1 MNHLTLLEHEPE
13 PGVAFCAGLLYLA
26 VIVCGI
32 FAEGYARDGLVGAPR
47 DETAKRLRAS
57 LGLYWCG
64 VAADLIMCTCD
75 GVLAVLLAK
84 LLAPCD
90 SLFAAVGAALRLLQT
105 AILGSG
111 AVLSLVAAAAVLET
125 HDELVAV
132 LLDLHENA
140 YQIALVFFGV
150 SCAANG
156 VVMMRPTA
164 PTPRILGFL
173 FFVAGVGYVVDS
185 AGLLLLPDSLYDG
198 SASPV
203 LMAPALIA
211 EFGFC
216 NWLLFYGGRRAC

>member
-1 MNHLTLLEHEPE
+1 MQLTLLDHERE

-47 DETAKRLRAS
+47 DETAKRLRAR

-64 VAADLIMCTCD
+64 VAADLTMCACD

-84 LLAPCD
+84 LFAPCD
-90 SLFAAVGAALRLLQT
+90 SLLAGVGAALRLLQT

-125 HDELVAV
+125 HDDLVAV
-132 LLDLHENA
+132 LLDLHANA
-140 YQIALVFFGV
+140 YQIALIFFGI

-156 VVMMRPTA
+156 IVMTLPTA
-164 PTPRILGFL
+164 PTPRVLGLL
-173 FFVAGVGYVVDS
+173 FFVAGIAYVVDS
-185 AGLLLLPDSLYDG
+185 AGWLLLPDRLYDG
-198 SASPV
+198 SASPA
-203 LMAPALIA
+203 LMAPAFIA
-211 EFGFC
+211 ESGLC
-216 NWLLFYGGRRAC
+216 IWLLYYGGRRA